1 MANLSSDAVQSLSF
15 EELRRNYNVVT
26 CQQEIQVAKQV
37 LAELQTQHEKFQTA
51 LDSPEQGAEILK
63 SLSSDVKQLR
73 ERVEKNRKQEESIR
87 DLLKLNA
94 KVDTTQQEKL
104 QNVLDKLRS
113 DKGIFLGTYLTHV
126 SSPSWLC
133 FL

>member
-1 MANLSSDAVQSLSF
+1 MANPSSDAVQRMSF
-15 EELRRNYNVVT
+15 EELRRDYNVAT

-37 LAELQTQHEKFQTA
+37 IVELQAQHEKFQAA
-51 LDSPEQGAEILK
+51 LDSPEQGAKILQ

-73 ERVEKNRKQEESIR
+73 ERVEKNKKQEEGIR

-113 DKGIFLGTYLTHV
+113 DKGIFLGA
-126 SSPSWLC
+126 
-133 FL
+133 